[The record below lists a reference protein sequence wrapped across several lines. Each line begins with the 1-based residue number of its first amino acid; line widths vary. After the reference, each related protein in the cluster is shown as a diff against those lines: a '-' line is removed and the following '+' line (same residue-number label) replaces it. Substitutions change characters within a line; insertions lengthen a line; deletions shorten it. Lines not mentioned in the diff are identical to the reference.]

1 MKKLQQLK
9 EQMTLLRWHAT
20 AMQIDQ
26 LLQQAQQQQLSYLDW
41 LLQITQCEIEC
52 KHEKAIERYPSIRA
66 RLVLQ

>member
-26 LLQQAQQQQLSYLDW
+26 MLQEAQQQQLSYLDW
-41 LLQITQCEIEC
+41 LLQITQCVRSNPNMKRPWKED
-52 KHEKAIERYPSIRA
+52 
-66 RLVLQ
+66 